1 VPKDGALCLLW
12 QHLFELTTNKVVG
25 NNLLA
30 RLDHIIVQR
39 IIPELLSRSS
49 AESEIRA
56 ESEI

>member
-1 VPKDGALCLLW
+1 MPKDGALCLLW

-30 RLDHIIVQR
+30 RLDHIVQR